1 MLALRG
7 LHPLIAGDIL
17 SDRVGNTTPPMFGAK
32 ALVLNPLSMATPEAG
47 NLFIHTPLTNP
58 LMAGNNF
65 LFIHILPQKQ
75 VTYPHRG
82 GCHNVI
88 YNNRALTPPCCGA

>member
-17 SDRVGNTTPPMFGAK
+17 SDRVGNTMPPMFGAK

-47 NLFIHTPLTNP
+47 NLFIHTPLNSE
-58 LMAGNNF
+58 
-65 LFIHILPQKQ
+65 
-75 VTYPHRG
+75 
-82 GCHNVI
+82 C
-88 YNNRALTPPCCGA
+88 